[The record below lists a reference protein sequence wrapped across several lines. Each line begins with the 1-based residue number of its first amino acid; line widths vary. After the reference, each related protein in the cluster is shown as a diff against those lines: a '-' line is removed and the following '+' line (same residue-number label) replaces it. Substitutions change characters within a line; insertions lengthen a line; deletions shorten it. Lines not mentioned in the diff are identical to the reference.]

1 MTVLSYK
8 ENRFNLQANKIVW
21 QKNYRVT
28 SVSRLIFVF
37 NFIILATIITGS
49 IFYIIWT
56 VQTTNYRLDIQKSEK
71 RIQSLEEKS
80 ADLKIQLSQLS
91 TSSNID
97 KILVGTNL
105 IKENHPIYF
114 AIQKSSTPISL
125 NKVNEPKSE

>member
-28 SVSRLIFVF
+28 SVSRLIFLF

-105 IKENHPIYF
+105 IKENQPIYF
-114 AIQKSSTPISL
+114 ASQKSSTPISL
-125 NKVNEPKSE
+125 NKANEPKSE